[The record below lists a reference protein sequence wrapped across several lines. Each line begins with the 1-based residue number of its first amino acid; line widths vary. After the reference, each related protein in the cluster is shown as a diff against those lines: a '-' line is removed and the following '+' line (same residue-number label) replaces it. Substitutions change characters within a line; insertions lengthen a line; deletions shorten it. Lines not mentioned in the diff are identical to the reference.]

1 MTYFMAFITKQN
13 QSMSSTFGI
22 IVGNRDVFPDHLAK
36 EGRDEIIAVMNE
48 LGYNYVIL
56 DEETTHFGVVE
67 TYDDAKKCAELFKA
81 HKEKISGIII
91 ILPNFGDEKG
101 AVGAI
106 KLSGLN
112 VPILVQASSDEVDKM
127 NRKYRR
133 DAFCG
138 KISVC
143 SVLYQHGI
151 PFSLTETHTCFIN
164 SDKFKQDLI
173 KFEKVCKIVKKIKHA
188 RFGQIGTR
196 PNAFDTVRY
205 SEKILEYNG
214 ISIEP
219 IDLSEIFAKIDK
231 LPNDD
236 LKVKEKL
243 QFIKGYTPTTDL
255 PEEGVYKLAKLAVV
269 VENWVIEKELD
280 GFAFQCWPSI
290 EENLGIVP
298 CAVMS
303 MFSEGL
309 VPAACEVD
317 IAGLI
322 GMYILQLAADSPSA
336 ILDWNNNY
344 GDNPN
349 KMVLFHCSNLP
360 KSFFKD
366 TKMTIHPIMVDNLG
380 EDVTFGAIQ
389 GRIKTKPCTLLRI
402 ETDDIY
408 GEIKA
413 LLVEGNY
420 TDDPLDTYGG
430 YGVIEIPNLQEILK
444 VLCKEGFAH
453 HVAANL
459 NEVGKIVKEA
469 LTNYLGWNLIY
480 FND

>member
-1 MTYFMAFITKQN
+1 MAFIMKN
-13 QSMSSTFGI
+13 DHSIRPTFGI

-36 EGRDEIIAVMNE
+36 EGRDEIIEVMNE

-56 DEETTHFGVVE
+56 DENETHYGVVE
-67 TYDDAKKCAELFKA
+67 TYEDAKKCAQLFKTN
-81 HKEKISGIII
+81 KEIISGIII

-101 AVGAI
+101 VVGAI
-106 KLSGLN
+106 KLSGLK
-112 VPILVQASSDEVDKM
+112 VPILVHASSDEINKM

-138 KISVC
+138 KISAC

-151 PFSLTETHTCFIN
+151 PFSLTKTHTCSIK
-164 SDKFKQDLI
+164 SDKLKQDII
-173 KFEKVCKIVKKIKHA
+173 KFEKICNIVNKIKTA

-205 SEKILEYNG
+205 SEKILEYHG

-219 IDLSEIFAKIDK
+219 IDLSEIFAKIEQ
-231 LPNDD
+231 LSNED

-243 QFIKGYTPTTDL
+243 QFIKEYTPTTEF
-255 PEEGVYKLAKLAVV
+255 PEEGIYKLAKLAVV
-269 VENWVIEKELD
+269 VENWVKEKELD

-303 MFSEGL
+303 IFSEGL

-322 GMYILQLAADSPSA
+322 GMYLLQLASGSPSA

-344 GDNPN
+344 GDEPD

-360 KSFFKD
+360 RSFFKE

-413 LLVEGNY
+413 
-420 TDDPLDTYGG
+420 
-430 YGVIEIPNLQEILK
+430 
-444 VLCKEGFAH
+444 
-453 HVAANL
+453 
-459 NEVGKIVKEA
+459 
-469 LTNYLGWNLIY
+469 
-480 FND
+480 